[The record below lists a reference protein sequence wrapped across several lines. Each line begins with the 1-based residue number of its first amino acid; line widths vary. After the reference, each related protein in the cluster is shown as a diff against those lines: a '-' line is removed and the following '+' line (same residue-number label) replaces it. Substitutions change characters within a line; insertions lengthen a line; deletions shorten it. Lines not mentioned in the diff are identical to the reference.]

1 MRLFGNWIAKLAMAM
16 ASCLLWV
23 TLIRSDEC
31 TPNWLAVSSLRM
43 AILLPPAVMCS
54 SLAANSI

>member
-23 TLIRSDEC
+23 ILIRSDEC
-31 TPNWLAVSSLRM
+31 MPSWLAVSSLRM